1 MNQQRVL
8 RAAMAGLIAAG
19 VSGTVIADGDA
30 PKGME
35 KCYGIAKAGQ
45 NDCGSAIGTHGCAGL
60 SKINNDP
67 NTYKFVKAGTCAKMG
82 GKLQAAG
89 KKR

>member
-1 MNQQRVL
+1 MNQQKAIH
-8 RAAMAGLIAAG
+8 AAMAGLIAVG
-19 VSGTVIADGDA
+19 LSGAASADGDA

-45 NDCGSAIGTHGCAGL
+45 NDCGSAIGTHACAGM
-60 SKINNDP
+60 SKVNNDP
-67 NTYKFVKAGTCAKMG
+67 NEYKFVKAGTCDKMG
-82 GKLQAAG
+82 GKPQAAG

>member
-1 MNQQRVL
+1 MKQQQAI
-8 RAAMAGLIAAG
+8 RAAMFGLIAAG
-19 VSGTVIADGDA
+19 LTGTAIADGDA

-35 KCYGIAKAGQ
+35 KCYGVAKAGQ
-45 NDCGSAIGTHGCAGL
+45 NDCGSAIGTHACAGM
-60 SKINNDP
+60 SKVNNDP
-67 NTYKFVKAGTCAKMG
+67 NEYKFVKTGTCAKMG